1 MFAVTEK
8 PLFEGRKPA
17 LSTLRALTLA
27 LRRVGL
33 LTDPAQPMDINL
45 NDLSIT
51 VNSLRADVLRH
62 LTSTIGK
69 DVPNATVF
77 DWRMALSFAIRE
89 RIVTPWFAATR
100 RTWAEDRKRVY
111 YLSMEFLIGRLL
123 EDACVNLGLREI
135 AIEVM
140 EGFGQ
145 DFRALIEDEPD
156 AALGNGG
163 LGRLAACF
171 MESMATVGC
180 PAYGYGIR
188 YEYGLFRQ
196 SFVGGEQREEPD
208 DWLTHTNP
216 WQFDRPESAYTIP
229 FKGSVEL
236 RDGREVWVP
245 AETVLALAHDT
256 PVVGWGGTWA
266 NTLRLWSALPTK
278 QFDLE
283 RFNRGDFAA
292 AAEPEALARTL
303 SRVLYPDDTTY
314 QGKEL
319 RLKQEFF
326 MTSAALQDILRR
338 YLAKHF
344 DLKAL
349 PNFVA
354 IQMNDTH
361 PAIAGPELVR
371 LLVDQHHMDFDDAV
385 GVAQNCLGYTNHTLL
400 PEALER
406 WATYTFGN
414 VLPRHMQIVERIDA
428 WHRRAYPSRPH
439 YVGIVKH
446 HEVRMGELAF
456 VMAHKVN
463 GVSALH
469 SDLVKSSL
477 FPELNLLHPGRI
489 INETNGVTPRRWLK
503 MCNQPLSGLIT
514 QTIGQGW
521 ESDLDRLKE
530 LEPAI
535 ETATFR
541 ADFSSAKRANKVALA
556 RWIKAQCGI
565 TLNPDALFD
574 VQIKRI
580 HEYKRQL
587 LNILQT
593 VAHWNRLREN
603 PGITHVPRVKI
614 FGGKS
619 APGYAVA
626 KEIIHFINDVAAKI
640 NADPVT
646 GDLLKV
652 VFPPNYN
659 VSMAEVL
666 IPAADLSEQI
676 STAGKEASGT
686 GNMKFMMNG
695 APTIGTL
702 DGANVEILKEVG
714 AENFFLFGMTTQEA
728 NLRRE
733 SPDHARRAIEASPVL
748 QVVLQQIADGVFSP
762 GHADRYHALVDR
774 IWNHDSFIV
783 ASDFDAYD
791 AAQIEVDHAFADS
804 DRWTKMAALNIARSG
819 FFSSD
824 RTIRN
829 YMRDIWSIP
838 SAL

>member
-1 MFAVTEK
+1 MTDQ
-8 PLFEGRKPA
+8 G
-17 LSTLRALTLA
+17 LT
-27 LRRVGL
+27 
-33 LTDPAQPMDINL
+33 P
-45 NDLSIT
+45 SE
-51 VNSLRADVLRH
+51 LRADVLRH
-62 LTSTIGK
+62 LTFTLGK
-69 DVPNATVF
+69 DAPNASPY
-77 DWRMALSFAIRE
+77 DWRMALSYAIRDRVVE
-89 RIVTPWFAATR
+89 PWFTSTR

-123 EDACVNLGLREI
+123 EDATVNLGLRDV
-135 AIEVM
+135 AQEVM
-140 EGFGQ
+140 AGFGQ
-145 DFRALIEDEPD
+145 DLHALVEGEPD

-188 YEYGLFRQ
+188 YEHGLFRQ
-196 SFVGGEQREEPD
+196 SFQGGQQVEMPE
-208 DWLTHTNP
+208 DWLSQTNP
-216 WQFDRPESAYTIP
+216 WEFARPESAYVIP
-229 FKGSVEL
+229 FKGHIET
-236 RDGREVWVP
+236 RDGRDIWTP
-245 AETVLALAHDT
+245 GETVLASAYDT
-256 PVVGWGGTWA
+256 PVIGWQGKWA
-266 NTLRLWSALPTK
+266 NTLRLWTAKPTA

-283 RFNRGDFAA
+283 RFNRGDYAA

-326 MTSAALQDILRR
+326 LTSAALQDILRR
-338 YLAKHF
+338 FKADHSDLRALSKH
-344 DLKAL
+344 
-349 PNFVA
+349 VA

-361 PAIAGPELVR
+361 PAIAGPELIR
-371 LLVDQHHMDFDDAV
+371 LLVDENGMSFEDALET
-385 GVAQNCLGYTNHTLL
+385 AQGCLGYTNHTLL

-406 WATYTFGN
+406 WATFTFGT
-414 VLPRHMQIVERIDA
+414 VLPRHMQIVERIDS
-428 WHRRAYPSRPH
+428 WHRRTYSPPH
-439 YVGIVKH
+439 YIGIVKH

-469 SDLVKSSL
+469 SELVQKNL
-477 FPELNLLHPGRI
+477 FPELNALHPGRI
-489 INETNGVTPRRWLK
+489 VNQTNGVTPRRWLK
-503 MCNQPLSGLIT
+503 MSNRPLADLIT
-514 QTIGQGW
+514 KSIGPGW
-521 ESDLDRLKE
+521 EDDLDRLKG
-530 LEPAI
+530 LEKFSDDKG
-535 ETATFR
+535 FR
-541 ADFSSAKRANKVALA
+541 AEFEAAKRVNKVALA
-556 RWIKAQCGI
+556 AWIEAECGVKVS
-565 TLNPDALFD
+565 PDALFD

-593 VAHWNRLREN
+593 VAHYQRIKAN
-603 PGITHVPRVKI
+603 PGAAWVPRVKI

-626 KEIIHFINDVAAKI
+626 KEIIHLINDVAAVI
-640 NADPVT
+640 NADTEV

-652 VFPPNYN
+652 VYPPNYN
-659 VSMAEVL
+659 VSMAERL

-702 DGANVEILKEVG
+702 DGANVEILQEVG
-714 AENFFLFGMTTQEA
+714 ADNFFLFGMTTDEA
-728 NLRRE
+728 MKRRE
-733 SPDHARRAIEASPVL
+733 DPEQSRKAIEASPALQAVL
-748 QVVLQQIADGVFSP
+748 AAIAEGAFSP
-762 GHADRYHALVDR
+762 DQPDRFHGLVHR
-774 IWNHDSFIV
+774 VWHHDYFLV
-783 ASDFDAYD
+783 AADFDAYD
-791 AAQIEVDHAFADS
+791 AAQAQVDRAYAD
-804 DRWTKMAALNIARSG
+804 RALWVKMAVLNTARSG

-824 RTIRN
+824 RTIRS
-829 YMRDIWSIP
+829 YMNDIWSIP

>member
-1 MFAVTEK
+1 M
-8 PLFEGRKPA
+8 
-17 LSTLRALTLA
+17 
-27 LRRVGL
+27 
-33 LTDPAQPMDINL
+33 
-45 NDLSIT
+45 NDLSLTPKI
-51 VNSLRADVLRH
+51 LHADVLRH
-62 LTSTIGK
+62 LTSTLGK
-69 DVPNATVF
+69 DAPNASVF
-77 DWRMALSFAIRE
+77 DWRLALSYAIRD
-89 RIVTPWFAATR
+89 RIVDPWFASTR
-100 RTWAEDRKRVY
+100 RTWTEDRKRVY

-123 EDACVNLGLREI
+123 EDATVNLGLRDV

-140 EGFGQ
+140 AGFGQ
-145 DFRALIEDEPD
+145 DFRAIVEDEPD

-188 YEYGLFRQ
+188 YEHGLFRQ
-196 SFVGGEQREEPD
+196 RFVGGMQVEAAE
-208 DWLTHTNP
+208 DWLVHRNA
-216 WQFDRPESAYTIP
+216 WEFERPESAYTIP
-229 FKGSVEL
+229 FKGTVET
-236 RDGREVWVP
+236 RDGRDVWVP
-245 AETVLALAHDT
+245 GETVSASAYDT
-256 PVVGWGGTWA
+256 PVIGWQGKWA
-266 NTLRLWSALPTK
+266 NTLRLWSARPTTL
-278 QFDLE
+278 FDLE
-283 RFNRGDFAA
+283 RFNRGDYTA

-326 MTSAALQDILRR
+326 LTSAALQDILRR
-338 YLAKHF
+338 YLSNHT

-349 PNFVA
+349 PKFVA

-371 LLVDQHHMDFDDAV
+371 LLTDEHHMAFDDAV
-385 GVAQNCLGYTNHTLL
+385 ATARGCLGYTNHTLL

-406 WATYTFGN
+406 WATFTFGN

-428 WHRRAYPSRPH
+428 WHRNTYASRPH

-456 VMAHKVN
+456 IMAHKVN

-469 SDLVKSSL
+469 SDLVRTTL
-477 FPELNLLHPGRI
+477 FPELNTLHPDRI
-489 INETNGVTPRRWLK
+489 VNQTNGVTPRRWLK
-503 MCNQPLSGLIT
+503 MCNQPLSGLISD
-514 QTIGQGW
+514 TISSGW
-521 ESDLDRLKE
+521 EDDLDRLKE
-530 LEPAI
+530 LEPHI
-535 ETATFR
+535 TRKSFR
-541 ADFSSAKRANKVALA
+541 TDFDAAKRANKVALA
-556 RWIKAQCGI
+556 AWIKTQCGI
-565 TLNPDALFD
+565 TVNPDALFD
-574 VQIKRI
+574 IQIKRI

-587 LNILQT
+587 LNVLQT
-593 VAHWNRLREN
+593 VAHWNRLRDN
-603 PGITHVPRVKI
+603 PGGNHVPRVKI

-626 KEIIHFINDVAAKI
+626 KEIIHLINDVAATI

-646 GDLLKV
+646 GDLLKIIY
-652 VFPPNYN
+652 PPNYN
-659 VSMAEVL
+659 VSMAEHLV
-666 IPAADLSEQI
+666 PAADLSEQI

-702 DGANVEILKEVG
+702 DGANVEILQEVG
-714 AENFFLFGMTTQEA
+714 ADNFFLFGMTTDEA
-728 NLRRE
+728 NKRRAD
-733 SPDHARRAIEASPVL
+733 PDHSKKAIEASPAL
-748 QVVLQQIADGVFSP
+748 QTVLQQIAEGRFSA
-762 GHADRYHALVDR
+762 GQADRYHGLVTR
-774 IWNHDSFIV
+774 VWHHDYFLV
-783 ASDFDAYD
+783 AADFDAYD
-791 AAQIEVDHAFADS
+791 TAQTAVDTAFADR
-804 DRWTKMAALNIARSG
+804 DRWTKMAAMNTARSG

-829 YMRDIWSIP
+829 YMRDIWDIP